1 MEELTG
7 IDAYTLLTLEA
18 EQVDPG
24 SEGLIFLPYLTGERT
39 PHQDADAKGV
49 FFGVT
54 GRHGRG
60 HLIRSV
66 LEGITYAMN
75 DSLEI
80 VRELG
85 LQIDEIRATGGG
97 AKSPFWLQ
105 LQADIY
111 GAPVVTVDASE
122 GPAFGAALMAAVG
135 VGLFSDLA
143 TAAEAL
149 VRVTSATEPD
159 QERMAIY
166 RDYYQVFKGLYP
178 SLKEHFKTTSK
189 IITKVSQC

>member
-7 IDAYTLLTLEA
+7 IDAYHLLTREA
-18 EQVDPG
+18 ERVEAG
-24 SEGLIFLPYLTGERT
+24 SEGLIFLPYITGERT
-39 PHQDADAKGV
+39 PHRDADAKGV
-49 FFGVT
+49 FFGLT

-60 HLIRSV
+60 HLVRAV

-122 GPAFGAALMAAVG
+122 GPAYGAALMAAVG
-135 VGLFSDLA
+135 VDLFSDLV
-143 TAAEAL
+143 TAAETL
-149 VRVTSATEPD
+149 VRVTSAVEPD
-159 QERMAIY
+159 EKHKAIY
-166 RDYYQVFKGLYP
+166 RDFYQVFKGLYP
-178 SLKEHFKTTSK
+178 SLKEHFKTTST
-189 IITKVSQC
+189 IITTQR